1 MAKRK
6 KVTIMTSRKRLVF
19 FFGVILVMFVVLA
32 FRLGHIQIIDADEY
46 SSKALRQQTRDV
58 PITAKRGN
66 IYDTNKKPLAINQS
80 MNTIWVRPA
89 EVKNQEKKQEGFTEE
104 MAASIA
110 EILGDMT
117 KDEVYEIITSDT
129 SLLRIKKY
137 VDEDVY
143 KRQGILYRHFLGY
156 IRYPH
161 SDRYG
166 TVPGRRSDAGNRYL
180 RMLRGRRLRRPLL
193 TDLRY
198 DDHGVYRRSVQ
209 SHQSRIHSAAV
220 CAYCIGGILRRLYH
234 RGSDE
239 VSMDFPADYSGDHGR
254 CTDRNPF
261 GRKEKRL
268 YGIGFER
275 GVTRKRS
282 VTI

>member
-137 VDEDVY
+137 VDDEKTEQIRKLASGKDKKITGIQIAETVKRYYPDVY
-143 KRQGILYRHFLGY
+143 KRQKQQLEKYNFSLF
-156 IRYPH
+156 
-161 SDRYG
+161 SK
-166 TVPGRRSDAGNRYL
+166 
-180 RMLRGRRLRRPLL
+180 
-193 TDLRY
+193 
-198 DDHGVYRRSVQ
+198 
-209 SHQSRIHSAAV
+209 
-220 CAYCIGGILRRLYH
+220 
-234 RGSDE
+234 DE
-239 VSMDFPADYSGDHGR
+239 QIF
-254 CTDRNPF
+254 
-261 GRKEKRL
+261 EK
-268 YGIGFER
+268 
-275 GVTRKRS
+275 V
-282 VTI
+282 